1 MPKVTFLPAGTSVQ
15 VVPGT
20 TVLDAADEAGVE
32 LPHNCGGV
40 CACVT
45 CHVWV
50 EEGFAS
56 LAPASDREEDRLDE
70 AVGLA
75 PNSRLGCQT
84 KVGTAD
90 LVVRVPG
97 NRIAS

>member
-1 MPKVTFLPAGTSVQ
+1 MPRVTFQPSGAAVE
-15 VVPGT
+15 VAPGT
-20 TVLDAADEAGVE
+20 TLLDAADEAGVE

-50 EEGFAS
+50 EEGYGS
-56 LAPASDREEDRLDE
+56 LPPATEREEDKLDE
-70 AVGLA
+70 AVGLN
-75 PNSRLGCQT
+75 PVSRLACQAA
-84 KVGTAD
+84 VGSSD
-90 LVVRVPG
+90 LTVRVPG

>member
-1 MPKVTFLPAGTSVQ
+1 VPRVTFQPSGTAIEVAPGTSL
-15 VVPGT
+15 
-20 TVLDAADEAGVE
+20 LDAADEAGVE

-50 EEGFAS
+50 EQGYGSLPAAS
-56 LAPASDREEDRLDE
+56 EREDDKLDE
-70 AVGLA
+70 AVGL
-75 PNSRLGCQT
+75 NTTSRLACQAR
-84 KVGTAD
+84 VGVAD
-90 LVVRVPG
+90 LVVHLPG

>member
-1 MPKVTFLPAGTSVQ
+1 MPRVTFLPAARSAD
-15 VVPGT
+15 VPSGASL
-20 TVLDAADEAGVE
+20 LDAADAAGVE

-50 EEGFAS
+50 EEGLAS
-56 LAPASDREEDRLDE
+56 LSAPTEREDDKLDE
-70 AVGLA
+70 AVGLG
-75 PNSRLGCQT
+75 PTSRLGCQAR
-84 KVGTAD
+84 VGAAD
-90 LVVRVPG
+90 LVVRIPG

>member
-1 MPKVTFLPAGTSVQ
+1 MPKVTFLPDGRTAEVAVGTSL
-15 VVPGT
+15 
-20 TVLDAADEAGVE
+20 LDAADAAGVE

-50 EEGFAS
+50 EEGFES
-56 LAPASDREEDRLDE
+56 LSELHDLEDDKLNE
-70 AVGLA
+70 AVGLSA
-75 PNSRLGCQT
+75 TSRLGCQAE
-84 KVGTAD
+84 VGAAD
-90 LVVRVPG
+90 LVVRIPG

>member
-1 MPKVTFLPAGTSVQ
+1 MPKVTFQPAGKTVEVPVGTSI
-15 VVPGT
+15 
-20 TVLDAADEAGVE
+20 LDAADEAGVE

-50 EEGFAS
+50 EQGFES
-56 LAPASDREEDRLDE
+56 LSALEEREDDKLNE
-70 AVGLA
+70 AVGLDST
-75 PNSRLGCQT
+75 SRLGCQAS
-84 KVGTAD
+84 VGGAD
-90 LVVRVPG
+90 VVVRIPG

>member
-1 MPKVTFLPAGTSVQ
+1 MPRVTFQPAGRAAEVA
-15 VVPGT
+15 PGT
-20 TVLDAADEAGVE
+20 SILEAAETAGVE

-50 EEGFAS
+50 EQGFAS
-56 LAPASDREEDRLDE
+56 LAGPDDAEDDKLNE

-75 PNSRLGCQT
+75 PTSRLGCQAE
-84 KVGTAD
+84 VGTAE
-90 LVVRVPG
+90 LVVRIPG

>member
-1 MPKVTFLPAGTSVQ
+1 MPKVTFQPAGRAAEVA
-15 VVPGT
+15 PGT
-20 TVLDAADEAGVE
+20 SILEAAEAAGVE

-50 EEGFAS
+50 EAGFDS
-56 LAPASDREEDRLDE
+56 LSELHDKEDDKLNE

-75 PNSRLGCQT
+75 PTSRLGCQAE
-84 KVGTAD
+84 VGTAD
-90 LVVRVPG
+90 LIVRIPG

>member
-1 MPKVTFLPAGTSVQ
+1 MPWVTFQPAGR
-15 VVPGT
+15 VVEVAPGT
-20 TVLDAADEAGVE
+20 SILEAAEAAGVE

-50 EEGFAS
+50 EAGRAS
-56 LAPASDREEDRLDE
+56 LAEPSEQEDDKLSE
-70 AVGLA
+70 AVGLTA
-75 PNSRLGCQT
+75 QSRLGCQA
-84 KVGTAD
+84 VVAGAD
-90 LVVRVPG
+90 LTGRVPG